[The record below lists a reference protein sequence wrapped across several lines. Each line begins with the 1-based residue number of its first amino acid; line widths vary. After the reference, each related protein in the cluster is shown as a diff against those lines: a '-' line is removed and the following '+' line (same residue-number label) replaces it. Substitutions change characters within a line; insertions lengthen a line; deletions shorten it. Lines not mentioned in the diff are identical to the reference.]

1 MAEPLVLLPDL
12 MCDARLFGPQIADLS
27 REIAVTVAPVSSG
40 ERVEEVA
47 SALLDVLPR
56 RFALAGLGLG
66 GMVAMELQR
75 RAPDRVARLMLIS
88 TTPLAETPQQA
99 AELDPLIIK
108 ARTGRLREAVR
119 ALRPVDSLAPGP
131 FRMEIQAMV
140 DEMAEGLG
148 VEVFTRQIRVL
159 QRRRD
164 QQSALRKLRVPVTV
178 LCGAHDITL
187 PVKRHAFLAELIPGA
202 RLEVIEDAGHLPP
215 LEAPDAVSDAIRGW
229 LQAPMLPR

>member
-1 MAEPLVLLPDL
+1 

-27 REIAVTVAPVSSG
+27 REMAVTVAPVSSG

-56 RFALAGLGLG
+56 RFALVGLGLG

-119 ALRPVDSLAPGP
+119 ALRPVDCLAPGP
-131 FRMEIQAMV
+131 FRMEIQAML

-148 VEVFTRQIRVL
+148 VDVFTRQIRVL

-202 RLEVIEDAGHLPP
+202 RLEVIEDAGHLSP
-215 LEAPDAVSDAIRGW
+215 LEAPDAVSDAIRDW
-229 LQAPMLPR
+229 LQAPMLAR

>member
-27 REIAVTVAPVSSG
+27 REMAVTVAPVSSG

-56 RFALAGLGLG
+56 RFALVGLGLG

-119 ALRPVDSLAPGP
+119 ALRPVDCLAPGP
-131 FRMEIQAMV
+131 FRMEIQAML

-148 VEVFTRQIRVL
+148 VDVFTRQIRVL

-215 LEAPDAVSDAIRGW
+215 LEAPDAVSDAIRDW
-229 LQAPMLPR
+229 LQAPMLAR

>member
-27 REIAVTVAPVSSG
+27 REMAVTVAPVSSG

-56 RFALAGLGLG
+56 RFALVGLGLG

-119 ALRPVDSLAPGP
+119 ALRPVDCLAPGP
-131 FRMEIQAMV
+131 FRMEIQAML

-148 VEVFTRQIRVL
+148 VDVFTRQIRVL

-215 LEAPDAVSDAIRGW
+215 LEAPDAVSDAIRDW

>member
-1 MAEPLVLLPDL
+1 

-27 REIAVTVAPVSSG
+27 REMAVTVAPVSSG

-56 RFALAGLGLG
+56 RFALVGLGLG

-119 ALRPVDSLAPGP
+119 ALRPVDCLAPGP
-131 FRMEIQAMV
+131 FRMEIQSIL

-148 VEVFTRQIRVL
+148 VDVFTRQIRVL

-215 LEAPDAVSDAIRGW
+215 LEAPDAVSDAIRDW
-229 LQAPMLPR
+229 LQAPMLAR

>member
-56 RFALAGLGLG
+56 RFALVGLGLG

-131 FRMEIQAMV
+131 FRMEIQAML

-148 VEVFTRQIRVL
+148 VDVFTRQIRVL

-215 LEAPDAVSDAIRGW
+215 LEAPDAVSDAIRDW

>member
-131 FRMEIQAMV
+131 FRMEIQAML

-148 VEVFTRQIRVL
+148 VDVFTRQIRVL

-215 LEAPDAVSDAIRGW
+215 LEAPDAVSDAIRDW

>member
-131 FRMEIQAMV
+131 FRMEIQAML

-148 VEVFTRQIRVL
+148 VDVFTRQIRVL

-202 RLEVIEDAGHLPP
+202 RLEVIEEAGHLPP
-215 LEAPDAVSDAIRGW
+215 LEAPDALSDAIRDW

>member
-27 REIAVTVAPVSSG
+27 RDMAVMVAPINSG

-47 SALLDVLPR
+47 SGLLDVLPR

-66 GMVAMELQR
+66 GVISMELQR

-131 FRMEIQAMV
+131 FRMEIQAML

-148 VEVFTRQIRVL
+148 VDVFTRQIRVL

-215 LEAPDAVSDAIRGW
+215 LEAPDAVSDAIRDW

>member
-27 REIAVTVAPVSSG
+27 REMAVTVAPVSSG

-56 RFALAGLGLG
+56 RFALVGLGLG

-119 ALRPVDSLAPGP
+119 ALRPVDCLAPGP
-131 FRMEIQAMV
+131 FRMEIQAML

-148 VEVFTRQIRVL
+148 VDVFTRQIRVL

-202 RLEVIEDAGHLPP
+202 RLEVIEDAGHLSP
-215 LEAPDAVSDAIRGW
+215 LEAPDAVSDAIRDW
-229 LQAPMLPR
+229 LQAPMLAR